1 MQKSTILLSK
11 SSPPKCVSPA
21 VAFTSK
27 IPSSIV
33 NIDTSNVP
41 PPRSNINTFFSTFAF
56 LSKPYAIAAAVGS
69 LIILNTLRPD
79 IEPASFVAC
88 LWESLN

>member
-1 MQKSTILLSK
+1 
-11 SSPPKCVSPA
+11 

-33 NIDTSNVP
+33 KRDTSNVP
-41 PPRSNINTFFSTFAF
+41 PPRSKIRTFFSPAVF

-69 LIILNTLRPD
+69 LMILRTFSP
-79 IEPASFVAC
+79 EMTPASFVAC
-88 LWESLN
+88 LYESLK